1 MLKMFTTQLSGLF
14 SRLHG
19 KEELLMEDAARLLAQ
34 AAVGEGTIYIKG
46 FEEMQGVAEEA
57 LNGEEPMACALQ
69 LQNVED
75 LDGADRVLIITR
87 RSTDEPALSLG
98 KKLQDKQI
106 PFTVISGVVKDAE
119 NDLTSLADVHL
130 NTQLVKGMLPDED
143 GSRFGFPSLMAA
155 LYLYH
160 GLKFSLDE
168 MIIENE

>member
-14 SRLHG
+14 SRLQG

-57 LNGEEPMACALQ
+57 LNGAEPMACALE

-75 LDGADRVLIITR
+75 LDGADRVLIVTR

-98 KKLQDKQI
+98 QKLKDKQI
-106 PFTVISGVVKDAE
+106 PFTVISGVVKEAE

-143 GSRFGFPSLMAA
+143 GNRFGFPSLMAA

-168 MIIENE
+168 MIVENE